1 MKYDNVYQHNLRLN
15 LDKKEHL
22 QAHRYLMNVD
32 TKRFDSKNEFI
43 VQAILKGAERLNQPD
58 DTSIAEINMT
68 LSEEQM
74 GKIASTVVETMKA
87 EVLNEVLKTLLSMV
101 VSNPNNM
108 NQQTHVPTQKDTESV
123 VEDYLADAAMDYF
136 EE

>member
-1 MKYDNVYQHNLRLN
+1 
-15 LDKKEHL
+15 
-22 QAHRYLMNVD
+22 
-32 TKRFDSKNEFI
+32 
-43 VQAILKGAERLNQPD
+43 
-58 DTSIAEINMT
+58 
-68 LSEEQM
+68 M

-101 VSNPNNM
+101 VSNSNNM

>member
-1 MKYDNVYQHNLRLN
+1 M
-15 LDKKEHL
+15 
-22 QAHRYLMNVD
+22 
-32 TKRFDSKNEFI
+32 
-43 VQAILKGAERLNQPD
+43 
-58 DTSIAEINMT
+58 
-68 LSEEQM
+68 
-74 GKIASTVVETMKA
+74 
-87 EVLNEVLKTLLSMV
+87 LKTLLSMV